1 MGKGV
6 FIVFEGIEEAG
17 KTTQAKNLYEYLN
30 RLGKKSILTR
40 EPGGT
45 KTGKKIREILLSD
58 TDEMFPPKA
67 ELFLYEADRN
77 FHIHNVIKP
86 NLEKGI
92 NVICDRY
99 IYSTLAYQS
108 YARGL
113 DINLIKTLNDVATDG
128 VYPDVV
134 FLIDVPVEVS
144 LQRLGNKKDRIEKES
159 IDFHKRLR
167 KGFLKIA
174 EENKELFY
182 IIDGT
187 KKEEEIFEEII
198 YIVKTKILRD

>member
-6 FIVFEGIEEAG
+6 FIVFEGIEGAG

-30 RLGKKSILTR
+30 SIGKKSILTR

-99 IYSTLAYQS
+99 IYSTLAYQG

-113 DINLIKTLNDVATDG
+113 DINLIKTLNDIATDG
-128 VYPDVV
+128 VFPDVV
-134 FLIDVPVEVS
+134 FLIDIPVEVS

-198 YIVKTKILRD
+198 YIVKTKILKD

>member
-1 MGKGV
+1 MKKGV
-6 FIVFEGIEEAG
+6 FIVFEGIEGAG

-30 RLGKKSILTR
+30 SIGKKSILTR

-99 IYSTLAYQS
+99 IYSSLAYQG

-113 DINLIKTLNDVATDG
+113 DINLIKTLNDIATDG
-128 VYPDVV
+128 VYPDIV
-134 FLIDVPVEVS
+134 FLIDIPVEVS
-144 LQRLGNKKDRIEKES
+144 LQRLGNKKDRIEKEG

-167 KGFLKIA
+167 NGFLKIA

-187 KKEEEIFEEII
+187 KKEKKIFEEII
-198 YIVKTKILRD
+198 YIVKTKILKD

>member
-1 MGKGV
+1 MKNGV
-6 FIVFEGIEEAG
+6 FIVFEGIEGAG

-30 RLGKKSILTR
+30 SIGKKSILTR

-99 IYSTLAYQS
+99 IYSSLAYQG

-113 DINLIKTLNDVATDG
+113 DINLIKTLNDIATDG
-128 VYPDVV
+128 VYPDIV
-134 FLIDVPVEVS
+134 FLIDIPVEVS
-144 LQRLGNKKDRIEKES
+144 LQRLGNKKDRIEKEG

-167 KGFLKIA
+167 NGFLKIA

-187 KKEEEIFEEII
+187 KKEKKIFEEII
-198 YIVKTKILRD
+198 YIVKTKILKD

>member
-1 MGKGV
+1 MKKGV
-6 FIVFEGIEEAG
+6 FIVFEGIEGAG

-30 RLGKKSILTR
+30 SIGKKSILTR

-99 IYSTLAYQS
+99 IYSSLAYQG

-113 DINLIKTLNDVATDG
+113 DINLIKTLNDIATDG
-128 VYPDVV
+128 VYPDIV
-134 FLIDVPVEVS
+134 FLIDIPVEVS
-144 LQRLGNKKDRIEKES
+144 LQRLGNKKDRIEKEG

-167 KGFLKIA
+167 NGFLKIA
-174 EENKELFY
+174 EENKELFLN
-182 IIDGT
+182 DLLRLLV
-187 KKEEEIFEEII
+187 KKKRGELNENKFTWE
-198 YIVKTKILRD
+198 

>member
-1 MGKGV
+1 MKKGI
-6 FIVFEGIEEAG
+6 FIVFEGIERAG

-30 RLGKKSILTR
+30 GIGKKSILTR

-45 KTGKKIREILLSD
+45 KTGKKLREILLSD
-58 TDEMFPPKA
+58 TDEIFPLKS

-92 NVICDRY
+92 NIICDRY
-99 IYSTLAYQS
+99 IYSTLAYQG

-113 DINLIKTLNDVATDG
+113 DINLIKTLNDIATDG
-128 VYPDVV
+128 IYPDIV
-134 FLIDVPVEVS
+134 FLVDIPVEVS
-144 LQRLGNKKDRIEKES
+144 LQRIGNERDRIEKES

-187 KKEEEIFEEII
+187 KKENEIFEEII
-198 YIVKTKILRD
+198 YILKTKILKD